1 MKPNWSKLYKEYCE
15 NFTITTSGT
24 PFELKKTVSPNTLF
38 NWFKEK
44 LTTKT
49 RSNAQNAALHLY
61 MTQLAEQLNNAGYTF
76 TNALGLEIPFTMEL
90 IKESIWKP
98 TQKELFNIE
107 STTKLNTEMINKMID
122 VFSLHF
128 GQKGIYVE
136 FPNFQSFLNKLDSN

>member
-1 MKPNWSKLYKEYCE
+1 MKTNWGKLYREYCE
-15 NFTITTSGT
+15 NFALTTSGT
-24 PFELKKTVSPNTLF
+24 VFEFKKTVNPNTLF

-44 LTTKT
+44 LSTKT

-61 MTQLAEQLNNAGYTF
+61 MTQLADQLNNAGYTF

-136 FPNFQSFLNKLDSN
+136 FPNFHSFLNKLDSN